1 MHVVPTAHTHLE
13 LQKVRF
19 GKNMK
24 FYQISKSVTVKKTKK
39 KKKVKRQDK

>member
-1 MHVVPTAHTHLE
+1 MHVVPPAHTHLE

-24 FYQISKSVTVKKTKK
+24 FYQISKIVK
-39 KKKVKRQDK
+39 V

>member
-19 GKNMK
+19 AKNMK
-24 FYQISKSVTVKKTKK
+24 FYQISKSVTVKKNEEEKK
-39 KKKVKRQDK
+39 G